1 MPSEKGDITDIRNWR
16 PISLLNFDY
25 KILSKA
31 LSLRL
36 FEILPTVIS
45 EEQTCPLKCR
55 KISHNLSTVR
65 DCVSIARENNLDACM
80 ISVDQMKAFDR
91 VSWNFLFKL
100 LLRMNFSPEYIAWIK
115 LLYTN
120 ISSRVKINGTYSDSF
135 SVERGVRQGCPLSP
149 MLYVLFSEALTALIN
164 ENPDIKGFVIN
175 TFEIKLSQ
183 FADDFTS
190 LLIGDRSIFSLFK
203 SLNSF
208 ERVSGALVNPLK
220 TRTIWLSRN
229 IGRNDSLLGL
239 DWTSESIE
247 ILGILIGNNPG
258 LVTHMWTQKNS
269 SIRRTLSLLHL
280 APCQR
285 SNFSL
290 TGKIAVIKQ
299 LVLPKIS
306 YLAVVFPP
314 SKSQIASI
322 NKILEVSIEHKLY
335 YCTNI

>member
-115 LLYTN
+115 LLFTN

-135 SVERGVRQGCPLSP
+135 SVERGVSVRYPQCYTS
-149 MLYVLFSEALTALIN
+149 F
-164 ENPDIKGFVIN
+164 FQ
-175 TFEIKLSQ
+175 KL
-183 FADDFTS
+183 
-190 LLIGDRSIFSLFK
+190 
-203 SLNSF
+203 
-208 ERVSGALVNPLK
+208 
-220 TRTIWLSRN
+220 
-229 IGRNDSLLGL
+229 
-239 DWTSESIE
+239 
-247 ILGILIGNNPG
+247 
-258 LVTHMWTQKNS
+258 
-269 SIRRTLSLLHL
+269 
-280 APCQR
+280 
-285 SNFSL
+285 
-290 TGKIAVIKQ
+290 
-299 LVLPKIS
+299 
-306 YLAVVFPP
+306 
-314 SKSQIASI
+314 
-322 NKILEVSIEHKLY
+322 
-335 YCTNI
+335 